1 MIDNQSTIDR
11 QLSHVYTSYFAN
23 WRQFPEGSISISISQ
38 YPPKKWGGLE
48 MRSCAPNTALLQDYK
63 NGNIDEYIFKQRYLA
78 QLEKDVN
85 LRERVKNLLNGLMQQ
100 FNADLI
106 LCCYE
111 KSGDFCHRHILAE
124 WLKPEFDITEL

>member
-1 MIDNQSTIDR
+1 
-11 QLSHVYTSYFAN
+11 
-23 WRQFPEGSISISISQ
+23 
-38 YPPKKWGGLE
+38 
-48 MRSCAPNTALLQDYK
+48 MRSCAPNAALLQDYK
-63 NGNIDEYIFKQRYLA
+63 DGNIDEYIFKQRYLA
-78 QLEKDVN
+78 QLEKDAN

-111 KSGDFCHRHILAE
+111 KNGDFCHRHILAE